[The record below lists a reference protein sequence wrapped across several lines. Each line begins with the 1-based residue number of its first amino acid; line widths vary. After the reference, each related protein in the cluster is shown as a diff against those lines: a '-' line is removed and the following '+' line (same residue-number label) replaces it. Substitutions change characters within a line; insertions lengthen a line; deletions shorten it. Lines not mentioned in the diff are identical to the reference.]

1 MKRHYIKIYLSMAC
15 VFCRKQRTRKKH
27 QFLWCAKT
35 LDIQMREFGSLYHFA
50 LELTLRNF
58 LFICIQKF
66 KGQIH
71 KSILRTPIIYFK
83 ECASTKMRC
92 ALLVYVQIVSFWA
105 WGTLNSISL
114 LRRLYFIWKVSKKHG
129 LKTLFRSIIIVCL
142 WVAWTTIKNLP
153 FSRHTKWLSRCE

>member
-71 KSILRTPIIYFK
+71 KSILRTQIIYFK
-83 ECASTKMRC
+83 KCASTKMRC
-92 ALLVYVQIVSFWA
+92 ALWFMFKSLAFELEAHWIQFHYYVVY
-105 WGTLNSISL
+105 ISSEKL
-114 LRRLYFIWKVSKKHG
+114 
-129 LKTLFRSIIIVCL
+129 
-142 WVAWTTIKNLP
+142 AKNMD
-153 FSRHTKWLSRCE
+153 